1 VGPGDV
7 FPEQITTYVTA
18 QNDIRQM
25 LIQSHPEL
33 MDAGYWQQKQQRIR
47 DGVVEDVFPYPQ
59 HQRFQ
64 SLYPAEYAKGEGLST
79 MPPPEQT

>member
-1 VGPGDV
+1 MLSAEPWYPIHPGDV

-47 DGVVEDVFPYPQ
+47 DGIVEDVFPYPQ
-59 HQRFQ
+59 SQRFHT
-64 SLYPAEYAKGEGLST
+64 LYPSYFK
-79 MPPPEQT
+79 PQRC

>member
-1 VGPGDV
+1 MLSNEPWYSVGPGDV

-47 DGVVEDVFPYPQ
+47 DGIVEDVFPYPQ
-59 HQRFQ
+59 ASVPHIVPVV
-64 SLYPAEYAKGEGLST
+64 L
-79 MPPPEQT
+79 